1 MAYLAQLEAASSN
14 LSAALEELASHYRN
28 GGIDSLGARP
38 PQLLPTEAPPE
49 VHKARES
56 ALASLTRLQVM
67 LAGPTDL
74 LQNLAG
80 QVQLL
85 ACIQWL
91 GDSQVPACIPLD
103 GTALIKDV
111 SSLIGVPESQLSRVI
126 RMATT
131 GGFLQEP
138 QPGHVSHSE
147 VSAAFVTRP
156 SYLDAAM
163 FLAETAA
170 PAALTKE
177 TGIKQNSDSD
187 GRKDE
192 SPGLSSFAA
201 AREAQLPRLQRQ
213 WQAYLRY
220 GTGHVCDTAT
230 DVLTCLEGIRMAN
243 ESAVVEVGARST
255 ERAIALATQ
264 YPSLR
269 FTVQL
274 QSSRHDRLRTSNPRI
289 TIAHR
294 QPGSPQPILNAA
306 LYILNFPIPVP
317 GSSPALVATHLS
329 VELRAHLPALRLN
342 RSATLVVI
350 APSTSDSDEGIRLT
364 RIRDLSLLQLARQRE
379 LGLSEV
385 INLLN
390 GVSDGEGRL
399 VLVNQVRSVGKYG
412 VTALEVK
419 YQPHELVR

>member
-28 GGIDSLGARP
+28 GGTDSLGARP

-49 VHKARES
+49 AHKARES

-177 TGIKQNSDSD
+177 TGIIQDSDSD

-192 SPGLSSFAA
+192 SPCLSSFATA
-201 AREAQLPRLQRQ
+201 SEAQLPRLQRQ

-220 GTGHVCDTAT
+220 GTGHV
-230 DVLTCLEGIRMAN
+230 
-243 ESAVVEVGARST
+243 GARST
-255 ERAIALATQ
+255 ERAIALANQ

-274 QSSRHDRLRTSNPRI
+274 QSSRHDRLRISNPRI
-289 TIAHR
+289 TISHR

-317 GSSPALVATHLS
+317 GSSPASVATHLS
-329 VELRAHLPALRLN
+329 AELRAHLPALRLN

-399 VLVNQVRSVGKYG
+399 VLVNQHDLPTAKSYSAPSPRPLPARKAILG
-412 VTALEVK
+412 VDLECGSRTRRD
-419 YQPHELVR
+419 ER

>member
-1 MAYLAQLEAASSN
+1 MAYLDELEAASKE
-14 LSAALEELASHYRN
+14 LSAAVEDLASHYRN
-28 GGIDSLGARP
+28 GRTDSLGARQ
-38 PQLLPTEAPPE
+38 PQLIPTGAPPE
-49 VHKARES
+49 VHRARES
-56 ALASLTRLQVM
+56 ALASLTKLQVM

-74 LQNLAG
+74 LQNLAS
-80 QVQLL
+80 QMQLL

-91 GDSQVPACIPLD
+91 GDCQVPACIPLD

-111 SSLIGVPESQLSRVI
+111 SNLIGVPESQLCRVI

-138 QPGHVSHSE
+138 QPGHVAHSE
-147 VSAAFVTRP
+147 VSATFVTKP

-163 FLAETAA
+163 FLAETAT
-170 PAALTKE
+170 PAALNMATS
-177 TGIKQNSDSD
+177 IKQHSGSDE
-187 GRKDE
+187 RKDGV
-192 SPGLSSFAA
+192 PCLVTFATA
-201 AREAQLPRLQRQ
+201 SEAQLPRLQRQ

-230 DVLTCLEGIRMAN
+230 DVLTCLEGISVTN

-255 ERAIALATQ
+255 ERAIALANQ
-264 YPSLR
+264 YPSLH

-274 QSSRHDRLRTSNPRI
+274 QSSRHDRPRTPNPRI
-289 TIAHR
+289 TISHR
-294 QPGSPQPILNAA
+294 QPGTPQPILNAA

-317 GSSPALVATHLS
+317 GLS
-329 VELRAHLPALRLN
+329 LTLMAAQFSDELRAHLPALRLN

-350 APSTSDSDEGIRLT
+350 APSMSDSEEGIVLT
-364 RIRDLSLLQLARQRE
+364 RIRDLSLMQLASQRE

-412 VTALEVK
+412 VVALEVK
-419 YQPHELVR
+419 YQPHEFV

>member
-1 MAYLAQLEAASSN
+1 MAYLAQLEAVSRD
-14 LSAALEELASHYRN
+14 LSAAVEELASHYRN
-28 GGIDSLGARP
+28 GGINSLGARP
-38 PQLLPTEAPPE
+38 PQLLPTGAPPD
-49 VHKARES
+49 VRRARES

-67 LAGPTDL
+67 LAEPTDL

-91 GDSQVPACIPLD
+91 GDWQVPACIPLE

-111 SSLIGVPESQLSRVI
+111 SNLIGVPESQLNRVI
-126 RMATT
+126 KMATT

-138 QPGHVSHSE
+138 QPGLVSHSE
-147 VSAAFVTRP
+147 ISAAFVTKP

-170 PAALTKE
+170 PAALTKA
-177 TGIKQNSDSD
+177 TSIKQDSASDE
-187 GRKDE
+187 RKDGI
-192 SPGLSSFAA
+192 PCLSAFATA
-201 AREAQLPRLQRQ
+201 SEAQLPRLQRQ
-213 WQAYLRY
+213 WQAYLRH
-220 GTGHVCDTAT
+220 GTGHVCDMAI
-230 DVLTCLEGIRMAN
+230 DVLTCLEGVRTTN
-243 ESAVVEVGARST
+243 ESIVEVGARST
-255 ERAIALATQ
+255 ERAIALANQ

-289 TIAHR
+289 TISHR
-294 QPGSPQPILNAA
+294 PPGSPQPILNAA

-317 GSSPALVATHLS
+317 GSSSALVPTQLVA
-329 VELRAHLPALRLN
+329 ELRAHLPALRLN

-364 RIRDLSLLQLARQRE
+364 RIRDLSLLQLVRQRE

-399 VLVNQVRSVGKYG
+399 VLVNQVRSAGKYG
-412 VTALEVK
+412 VVALEVK
-419 YQPHELVR
+419 YQPH